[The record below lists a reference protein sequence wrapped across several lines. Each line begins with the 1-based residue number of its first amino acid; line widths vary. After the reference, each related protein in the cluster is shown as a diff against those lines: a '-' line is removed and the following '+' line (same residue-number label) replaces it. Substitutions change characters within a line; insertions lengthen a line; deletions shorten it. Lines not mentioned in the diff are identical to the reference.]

1 MSIRI
6 GVFVSVL
13 LLAVSAVS
21 VSCAEEQAP
30 KQLERITI
38 GQPPRV
44 LHFEHVQDKSI
55 SYEGYVVL
63 MAHVDEQGHVV
74 RTAVT
79 RSSGDWNVDRMAC
92 RVVMEQ
98 WKFTP
103 ALDVD
108 GRPMPY
114 NMMCQ
119 VYFNMEPKHRK

>member
-13 LLAVSAVS
+13 LLAVSTAS
-21 VSCAEEQAP
+21 ISCAEEQPP
-30 KQLERITI
+30 KQLERITM

-74 RTAVT
+74 STKVT
-79 RSSGDWNVDRMAC
+79 RSSGDGNVDRMAC

-108 GRPMPY
+108 GRPMPC
-114 NMMCQ
+114 NVMCQ
-119 VYFNMEPKHRK
+119 VYFNMEPKHSK

>member
-1 MSIRI
+1 MKIWVGAI
-6 GVFVSVL
+6 LAVFF
-13 LLAVSAVS
+13 LAVSAAS

-30 KQLERITI
+30 KQLERITL

-79 RSSGDWNVDRMAC
+79 RSSGDGNVDRMAC

-108 GRPMPY
+108 GRPMPC
-114 NMMCQ
+114 NVMCQ

>member
-13 LLAVSAVS
+13 LLAVSTAS

-74 RTAVT
+74 STRVT
-79 RSSGDWNVDRMAC
+79 HSSGDGNVDRMAC

-108 GRPMPY
+108 GRPMPC
-114 NMMCQ
+114 NVMCQ

>member
-13 LLAVSAVS
+13 LLAVSTAS
-21 VSCAEEQAP
+21 VSCAEEQP
-30 KQLERITI
+30 PRQLERITM

-74 RTAVT
+74 STRVT
-79 RSSGDWNVDRMAC
+79 HSSGDGNVDRMAC

-98 WKFTP
+98 KFTP

-108 GRPMPY
+108 GRPRPY

>member
-108 GRPMPY
+108 GRPMPC
-114 NMMCQ
+114 NVMCQ

>member
-13 LLAVSAVS
+13 LLAVSTAS

-30 KQLERITI
+30 KQLERITM

-74 RTAVT
+74 STKVT
-79 RSSGDWNVDRMAC
+79 RSSGDGNIDRMAC

-98 WKFTP
+98 KFTP

-108 GRPMPY
+108 GRPMPC
-114 NMMCQ
+114 NVMCQ

>member
-13 LLAVSAVS
+13 LLAVSTAS

-30 KQLERITI
+30 KQLERITM

-74 RTAVT
+74 RTTVT

-98 WKFTP
+98 KFTP

-108 GRPMPY
+108 GRPRPY

>member
-13 LLAVSAVS
+13 LLAVSAAS
-21 VSCAEEQAP
+21 VSCAEEQPP
-30 KQLERITI
+30 KQLERITM

-74 RTAVT
+74 RTVVT

-108 GRPMPY
+108 GRPMPC

>member
-13 LLAVSAVS
+13 LLAVSAAS

-74 RTAVT
+74 STQVT

-108 GRPMPY
+108 GRPMPC
-114 NMMCQ
+114 NVMCQ

>member
-13 LLAVSAVS
+13 LLAVSTAS

-30 KQLERITI
+30 KQLERITM

-74 RTAVT
+74 RTAIT

-108 GRPMPY
+108 GRPMPC
-114 NMMCQ
+114 NVMCQ
-119 VYFNMEPKHRK
+119 VYFNMEPKHSK

>member
-13 LLAVSAVS
+13 LLAVSTAS

-30 KQLERITI
+30 KQLERITM

-55 SYEGYVVL
+55 SYEGYVAL

-74 RTAVT
+74 STKVT
-79 RSSGDWNVDRMAC
+79 RSSGDGNIDRMAC

-98 WKFTP
+98 KFTP

-108 GRPMPY
+108 GRPRPY

>member
-13 LLAVSAVS
+13 LLAVSAAS

-108 GRPMPY
+108 GRPMPC
-114 NMMCQ
+114 NVMCQ

>member
-13 LLAVSAVS
+13 LLAVSTAS
-21 VSCAEEQAP
+21 VSCAEEQP
-30 KQLERITI
+30 PRQLERITM
-38 GQPPRV
+38 GQPPRI

-74 RTAVT
+74 STKVT
-79 RSSGDWNVDRMAC
+79 RSSGDGNIDRMAC

-98 WKFTP
+98 KFTP

-108 GRPMPY
+108 GRPMPC
-114 NMMCQ
+114 NVMCQ